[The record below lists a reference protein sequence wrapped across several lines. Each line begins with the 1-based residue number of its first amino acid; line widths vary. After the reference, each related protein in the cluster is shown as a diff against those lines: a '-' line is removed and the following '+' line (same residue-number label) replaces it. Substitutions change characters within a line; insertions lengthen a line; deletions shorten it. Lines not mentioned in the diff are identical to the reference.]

1 LAALAASAAS
11 VDGVDDVDHVNH
23 VGVGG
28 VLPSFGFAASWNAG
42 MGKAMVVRS
51 SGGSGQGEGG
61 GGGGGES
68 KVTSSLKES
77 TDATIT
83 IDMMD
88 IVATEHTENTEH
100 SMHGDS
106 DSAAASSL
114 AQLEAA
120 VGEEGRTLG
129 SAAGPATRRL
139 LRVAAWLEGLEWQR
153 LPVSAS
159 SDMAHTLRKTVSHTV
174 LADGGVVVSCSAN
187 AGAAGAA
194 GAVGPAGEGGEGGS
208 KDNHLLLVPQGEC
221 AVNSLVASIEREG
234 GLDDELA
241 IDVAVVVRRG
251 GEVEGGGEAGGEGE
265 GGGAG
270 AVGRSVPLRLTS
282 GDTQMSVPL
291 ELGAVMA
298 TGVDLSWNPHSV
310 PAGVTLSFHL
320 VGHSHATVTGVP
332 PAMAT
337 DLGMSDTVII
347 ASRVAEK
354 ESFEQ
359 QALEERKK
367 RSVSG
372 GGGENK
378 SGEVEEFSMVE
389 QKLKRQLD
397 ASNVGWIADERRAF
411 LEVSEGGRER
421 ERELS

>member
-1 LAALAASAAS
+1 MCDGKNKGRLVICGECSTARQPLPPAVFVAMNDGSVTSLHPATLECAGRSNELPPLAALAASAAS

-88 IVATEHTENTEH
+88 IVATEHTEHTEH

-187 AGAAGAA
+187 AGAAGAVGAAGAA

-234 GLDDELA
+234 GLDDELV
-241 IDVAVVVRRG
+241 VALGVDLFERGLQLIVQQRAGQVSQVTSNGMEVRDAWMQAAVRFRTAGWPTGGRRRG
-251 GEVEGGGEAGGEGE
+251 GGGE
-265 GGGAG
+265 GGGA
-270 AVGRSVPLRLTS
+270 
-282 GDTQMSVPL
+282 
-291 ELGAVMA
+291 
-298 TGVDLSWNPHSV
+298 
-310 PAGVTLSFHL
+310 
-320 VGHSHATVTGVP
+320 
-332 PAMAT
+332 
-337 DLGMSDTVII
+337 
-347 ASRVAEK
+347 SRR
-354 ESFEQ
+354 
-359 QALEERKK
+359 RKGK
-367 RSVSG
+367 T
-372 GGGENK
+372 
-378 SGEVEEFSMVE
+378 
-389 QKLKRQLD
+389 
-397 ASNVGWIADERRAF
+397 
-411 LEVSEGGRER
+411 GGRRVGQVRTPSVE
-421 ERELS
+421 